1 MSTTNPTETTAVKR
15 SNSFLTQLID
25 RITLGTNARM
35 IYGDPIERDGVT
47 VIPVGKVRWGLG
59 GGEGGDVEG
68 NGGSGGGGGITVS
81 PIGFI
86 EIKDGLARFRPIF
99 DPALIVQ
106 IISASAFASLLLL
119 VGARKIV
126 EVAKKK
132 R

>member
-1 MSTTNPTETTAVKR
+1 MSTTNTTETAAVER
-15 SNSFLTQLID
+15 SNSFLTKLID
-25 RITLGTNARM
+25 RITLGTSAKM
-35 IYGDPIERDGVT
+35 IYGDPVERDGVT

-86 EIKDGLARFRPIF
+86 EIKSGLARFRPIF

-106 IISASAFASLLLL
+106 IITASTFGSLLLL
-119 VGARKIV
+119 AGARRIV

>member
-1 MSTTNPTETTAVKR
+1 MSTTNPTGTTGVKR
-15 SNSFLTQLID
+15 SSLFLTELID

-35 IYGDPIERDGVT
+35 IYGDPVERDGVT

-59 GGEGGDVEG
+59 GGEGGDATG
-68 NGGSGGGGGITVS
+68 DGGSGGGGGITVS

-86 EIKDGLARFRPIF
+86 EIKNGLARFRPIF

-106 IISASAFASLLLL
+106 IIAASAFASLLVLA
-119 VGARKIV
+119 GARKIV

>member
-1 MSTTNPTETTAVKR
+1 MSTTNTTETAAVER
-15 SNSFLTQLID
+15 SNSFLTRLID

-35 IYGDPIERDGVT
+35 IYGDPVERDGVM

-86 EIKDGLARFRPIF
+86 EIKNGLARFRPIF

-106 IISASAFASLLLL
+106 IIAASALTSLVLLT
-119 VGARKIV
+119 GARRIV
-126 EVAKKK
+126 EAAKKK